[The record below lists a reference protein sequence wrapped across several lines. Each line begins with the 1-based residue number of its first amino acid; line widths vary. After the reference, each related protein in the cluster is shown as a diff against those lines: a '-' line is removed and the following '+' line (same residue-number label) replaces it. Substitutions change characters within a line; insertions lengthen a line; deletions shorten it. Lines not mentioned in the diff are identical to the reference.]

1 MAKTKET
8 AAPETP
14 IPTPAQTESV
24 YSAEYLSANHKVF
37 RTSKEIVSVA
47 LRQAGKKTAT
57 FSEAKII
64 VEKFRNKE
72 VK

>member
-1 MAKTKET
+1 MAKTKT
-8 AAPETP
+8 AAPEALNQE
-14 IPTPAQTESV
+14 PAQTESV
-24 YSAEYLSANHKVF
+24 YSAEYLIANHRVF

-57 FSEAKII
+57 FAEAKII
-64 VEKFRNKE
+64 IETFRNKE